1 MAHDHQHGHDCC
13 GGAAHGPAAGTVK
26 DQVCGMDVDPNAGKP
41 SAVHDGVTYHF
52 CSERCR
58 TKFVAEPLKY
68 LAPAPAAPVA
78 AGTKWTCPMH
88 PDIVRDKPGP
98 CPICGMALEPMVP
111 VAGAENPE
119 LKDMTRRFWV
129 ALALTLP
136 VFVLE
141 MGGHVFGWT
150 FGLTDMTSRWV
161 QFALATPVVLWAGWP
176 FLQRGAASLQTM
188 NLNMFTLIGLGVIVA
203 WTYSAVAMLAPGVF
217 PHGLHGGHGGAPVY
231 FEAAAVIVTLAL
243 LGQVLELRAREAT
256 GGAIRALLDLAPKTA
271 RRVKPDGDEENV
283 PLDQVLTGDRLRVR
297 PGEAVPVDGIVF
309 AGRSH
314 VDESLITGE
323 ALPVEKTTG
332 AAVTGGTINGS
343 GALIMTAEKVGA
355 ETMLARIVA
364 LVAEAQ
370 RSRAPVQR
378 LADQVSGWFVPLVG
392 VIALIAFAAW
402 WAFADEA
409 GFANGLVAAV
419 SVLIIACPCALGLA
433 TPMAVMAG
441 VGRGAQAG
449 VLVRDA
455 AALEALARADTAMFD
470 KTGTLTEGKPKAV
483 ALEAVNGFDADEA
496 LRLIASVEAGAEH
509 PLAGAVVA
517 AAKEKGLTLSAVQDF
532 DAPPGK
538 GAEGIV
544 DGRTVLAGNAGWLSE
559 KGVDVSGLIARADAL
574 RAEGATAVY
583 AAIDGTA
590 AMLIAVADPIK
601 AGAAD
606 AVAALKAQGIRAVMM
621 TGDHEVTAKVVAA
634 RLGIDEVRAGVTPE
648 GKAEAVAAL
657 RQAGRVVIMAGDGV
671 NDAPALAAADAGI
684 AMGTGADAALESA
697 GVTLLKGDISGV
709 VHARRLATATM
720 RNIRQNLAF
729 AFIYNFAGVPLAAG
743 ALYPFTGWMLSPEIA
758 AAAMALSSVSVILN
772 ALRLGRV
779 RL

>member
-1 MAHDHQHGHDCC
+1 MAHEHQHGHDCC
-13 GGAAHGPAAGTVK
+13 GGAGDGPAKAAAK
-26 DQVCGMDVDPNAGKP
+26 DPVCGMDVDPAAGKP
-41 SAVHDGVTYHF
+41 RAVHDGVTYHF
-52 CSERCR
+52 CSEHCR

-68 LAPAPAAPVA
+68 LAPAPASPVS
-78 AGTKWTCPMH
+78 AGATWTCPMH
-88 PDIVRDKPGP
+88 PEIVRDRPGP

-119 LKDMTRRFWV
+119 LEDMTRRFWV
-129 ALALTLP
+129 ALVLTLP

-150 FGLTDMTSRWV
+150 FGFSDTAGRWT

-176 FLQRGAASLQTM
+176 FLQRGAASLKTM
-188 NLNMFTLIGLGVIVA
+188 KLNMFTLIGLGVIVA

-217 PHGLHGGHGGAPVY
+217 PHGLHGGHGGPPIY

-271 RRVKPDGDEENV
+271 RRVKPDGDEEDV

-297 PGEAVPVDGIVF
+297 PGEAVPVDGTVF

-314 VDESLITGE
+314 VDESLITGA

-332 AAVTGGTINGS
+332 ATVTGGTINGS

-355 ETMLARIVA
+355 ATMLARIVA

-392 VIALIAFAAW
+392 AIALIAFAAW
-402 WAFADEA
+402 WVFADEA
-409 GFANGLVAAV
+409 GFANGLVSAV

-455 AALEALARADTAMFD
+455 AALEALARADTAVFD
-470 KTGTLTEGKPKAV
+470 KTGTLTEGRPKVV
-483 ALEAVNGFDADEA
+483 ALDAVNGFDADEA

-509 PLAGAVVA
+509 PLAAAVVA
-517 AAKEKGLTLSAVQDF
+517 AAKEKGLALSNVQDF

-538 GAEGIV
+538 GAQGVV
-544 DGRTVLAGNAGWLSE
+544 DGRLVLAGNAAWLSE
-559 KGVDVSGLIARADAL
+559 KGIDVSGLTARADAL

-583 AAIDGTA
+583 AAIDGKA
-590 AMLIAVADPIK
+590 AMLVAVADPIK
-601 AGAAD
+601 AGAAE
-606 AVAALKAQGIRAVMM
+606 AVAALKAEGIRAVTM
-621 TGDHEVTAKVVAA
+621 TGDHEVTAKAVAA
-634 RLGIDEVRAGVTPE
+634 RLGIDEVRAGVSPE
-648 GKAEAVAAL
+648 GKAAAVAAL
-657 RQAGRVVIMAGDGV
+657 RKDGRIVIMAGDGV

-697 GVTLLKGDISGV
+697 GVTLLKGDISGIV
-709 VHARRLATATM
+709 RARRLATATM

-743 ALYPFTGWMLSPEIA
+743 ALYPFTGLTLSPEIA

-779 RL
+779 QL